1 MKPNPVGSSGV
12 ASTSLSVTSQ
22 STIAKPQTPG
32 IGPLDSRNPNSLSA
46 VSHSEA
52 LGIKQLIGNEML
64 VGPGTTPSITP
75 RINLSLPHASN
86 INLVSPSPASGLASN
101 SPMTNSAP
109 SVQQRQQFQEYVKIL
124 LQKRQTGQATPQ
136 ELATLQKL
144 IWQQQQQSTQQHQFA
159 MQQKAILMQQQQ
171 SVQQKMAQAQAQA
184 SKYL

>member
-75 RINLSLPHASN
+75 RISMEGTFMMQGNGKKKG
-86 INLVSPSPASGLASN
+86 SGR
-101 SPMTNSAP
+101 PKSA
-109 SVQQRQQFQEYVKIL
+109 Q
-124 LQKRQTGQATPQ
+124 
-136 ELATLQKL
+136 
-144 IWQQQQQSTQQHQFA
+144 
-159 MQQKAILMQQQQ
+159 
-171 SVQQKMAQAQAQA
+171 
-184 SKYL
+184 